1 MRTDPDAQGRLEGLS
16 LVLVSTFVVLA
27 IALTAV
33 SIWVIIRLVLH
44 YT

>member
-1 MRTDPDAQGRLEGLS
+1 VRTEPEAEGRFEGLS
-16 LVLVSTFVVLA
+16 LILVSTFIVLA

-33 SIWVIIRLVLH
+33 SIWAIIRLVLH

>member
-1 MRTDPDAQGRLEGLS
+1 MRTDPDAPGRLEGLS
-16 LVLVSTFVVLA
+16 LVLVSIFVLSA

-33 SIWVIIRLVLH
+33 SIWAIVRLVLH